1 MEIPEKV
8 FEIIYN
14 SMMQQN
20 KRLLYEI
27 SVREKISYHVMCQRY
42 IPTRK
47 KFKEFLQ
54 SSSSSSSSS

>member
-14 SMMQQN
+14 SLVQQN
-20 KRLLYEI
+20 KRLLREI
-27 SVREKISYHVMCQRY
+27 AVREKISYYALCQRY

-54 SSSSSSSSS
+54 SASSSSS

>member
-1 MEIPEKV
+1 MEILEKV

-14 SMMQQN
+14 SMIQQN
-20 KRLLYEI
+20 KRMLYEI
-27 SVREKISYHVMCQRY
+27 SVREKISYHALCQKY

-54 SSSSSSSSS
+54 SSSSSPSSS